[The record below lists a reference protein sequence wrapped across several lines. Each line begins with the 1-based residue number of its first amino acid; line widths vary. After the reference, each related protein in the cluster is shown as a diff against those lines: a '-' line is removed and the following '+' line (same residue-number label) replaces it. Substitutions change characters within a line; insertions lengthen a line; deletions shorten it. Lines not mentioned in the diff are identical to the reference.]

1 MADGSIL
8 LPFPDCSSSRGRDA
22 ISRIM
27 MRLPAPTDEIPEALR
42 GPLSLWWERA
52 ADMPALAAAYEILP
66 AAFARNCPAW
76 SPAASSSARR

>member
-1 MADGSIL
+1 
-8 LPFPDCSSSRGRDA
+8 
-22 ISRIM
+22 M

-66 AAFARNCPAW
+66 AALREELPRMVAGSEFIG
-76 SPAASSSARR
+76 AALIQDRIR